1 MTKSELIAE
10 ILQEL
15 RKAQAAKWKSPP
27 AGPVEKISFPPS
39 LWLGDGRSLAVTEAL
54 LNTVSAYTR
63 ICWSNAP
70 ELKPRFKID
79 ELNKLAAQS
88 FGLALAE
95 IDLDLNDAQLLPLVS
110 ERVEEL
116 LAEQINRHN
125 RPIDLTLGCHLV
137 EGDEPYPLQI
147 GPVVF
152 ETREVWRQRML
163 AAGKLSPTTARRLRA
178 RWNGK
183 LPRKRKRSVDSSAE
197 ESILDSIGE
206 CPVVCIVATDGLSG
220 RYIQEKGLLAARLAM
235 TAISLAWHQPSEGL
249 RWMKLLY
256 DRRRPHR
263 YTVLF
268 GRGTNV
274 GANSECTEFPVGRY
288 SEPALLENLHSYC
301 WLFDQVG
308 EALNSYVR
316 PNQPVAR
323 PKAMNALFLS
333 LWWYHEACQ
342 EPLDQIATTKFAASM
357 DALTGG
363 KKASGIIE
371 LIGALLGPKP
381 ADLLMKDDRTTKA
394 VIAEIYDAG
403 RSRLI
408 HGSSTDYA
416 HDWTQ
421 VRASAEEIG
430 RWLLIACC
438 DWLLQNPQRKD
449 LKDLGPKY
457 VSATERAAGS

>member
-1 MTKSELIAE
+1 MTSKSELIAE
-10 ILQEL
+10 ILREL
-15 RKAQAAKWKSPP
+15 RKAQTAKWKGPP
-27 AGPVEKISFPPS
+27 AGRVKKISFPPA
-39 LWLGDGRSLAVTEAL
+39 LWLGDGRSLAATEAL
-54 LNTVSAYTR
+54 LNAVTAYTR
-63 ICWSNAP
+63 ICWNNGP
-70 ELKPRFKID
+70 HLKPRFKID

-95 IDLDLNDAQLLPLVS
+95 IDLDLGDAQLQPIVS

-116 LAEQINRHN
+116 LTEQIDRHN
-125 RPIDLTLGCHLV
+125 RPIDLMLGCHLV
-137 EGDEPYPLQI
+137 EGDEPYPLKI

-152 ETREVWRQRML
+152 EARESWRQRML
-163 AAGKLSPTTARRLRA
+163 AAGKLSPTTARRLHA
-178 RWNGK
+178 RWSGK
-183 LPRKRKRSVDSSAE
+183 TVRKRTRSVDSLAE

-220 RYIQEKGLLAARLAM
+220 KYLEEKGLLTARLAM
-235 TAISLAWHQPSEGL
+235 TAISLIWYQPSEGL

-256 DRRRPHR
+256 DRRRSHR

-274 GANSECTEFPVGRY
+274 GANSERTELPVGRY
-288 SEPALLENLHSYC
+288 SEPELLENLHSYC

-308 EALNSYVR
+308 EALNGYVQ
-316 PNQPVAR
+316 PNQPMAR
-323 PKAMNALFLS
+323 PKVMNALFLS
-333 LWWYHEACQ
+333 LWWYHEACR

-371 LIGALLGPKP
+371 LIGAQLGPKP
-381 ADLLMKDDRTTKA
+381 DDPLMKDGRTTKA
-394 VIAEIYDAG
+394 VIAQIYDAG

-408 HGSSTDYA
+408 HGSSADYA

-421 VRASAEEIG
+421 VRGSAETIG
-430 RWLLIACC
+430 RWLLISCC
-438 DWLLQNPQRKD
+438 DYFSQNPQVKD
-449 LKDLGPKY
+449 LNGQLGQ
-457 VSATERAAGS
+457 T